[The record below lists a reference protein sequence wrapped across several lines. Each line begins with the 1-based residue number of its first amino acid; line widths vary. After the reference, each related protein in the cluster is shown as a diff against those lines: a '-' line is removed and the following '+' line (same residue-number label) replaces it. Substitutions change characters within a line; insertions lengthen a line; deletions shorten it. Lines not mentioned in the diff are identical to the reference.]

1 MTSGA
6 TGPTRRSRTSLDR
19 DVDERA
25 SRRRRERMFR
35 RCFRV
40 YVSEADALVWLFG
53 MLSLIYC
60 SITVVVEVIGLL
72 AG

>member
-25 SRRRRERMFR
+25 SRRRRERLFR
-35 RCFRV
+35 RCRRV
-40 YVSEADALVWLFG
+40 AVSEADVAIWFFG

-60 SITVVVEVIGLL
+60 SVTIVVEVLRML
-72 AG
+72 A

>member
-25 SRRRRERMFR
+25 SRRRRERTFR
-35 RCFRV
+35 RCHRV
-40 YVSEADALVWLFG
+40 AVSDADVAIWFFG

-60 SITVVVEVIGLL
+60 SVTIVVEVLRML
-72 AG
+72 A